1 MSAASAHL
9 ASAARAVHRSR
20 AAAERGHLDERDAY
34 ARLAAAHLHAMLA
47 GDTAETAALAAS
59 VEIARTQGG
68 PALLRLVRGAKP

>member
-1 MSAASAHL
+1 MSAADAHL
-9 ASAARAVHRSR
+9 AAAARAVAR
-20 AAAERGHLDERDAY
+20 ARGAAEYGRLDECDAY

-68 PALLRLVRGAKP
+68 PALLRLVRGAKS